1 MQKQIFTITVVTA
14 VLMGSVGAAGCISIF
29 KRAPF
34 DTDGSRDFDIIE
46 FKNFSKKRFVILD
59 KNGDLAVSVSELP
72 SNNKIHPISEKLMRT
87 DKEKGKHLTYAA
99 YIKQLDEFFSL
110 FDQNNDEKIGL
121 GEYKKFCRQGW
132 VH

>member
-1 MQKQIFTITVVTA
+1 MQKQIFTITVATA
-14 VLMGSVGAAGCISIF
+14 VLVGSVGWAGCISIF

-34 DTDGSRDFDIIE
+34 DTDGSRDSDIIE
-46 FKNFSKKRFVILD
+46 HTTRLPVELIILD

-72 SNNKIHPISEKLMRT
+72 SNSKIHPISEKLMRT
-87 DKEKGKHLTYAA
+87 NKEKGKHLTYAA
-99 YIKQLDEFFSL
+99 YIEQLDEFFSL
-110 FDQNNDEKIGL
+110 FDKNNDEKIGL

>member
-1 MQKQIFTITVVTA
+1 MQKKIFTITVAIALLV
-14 VLMGSVGAAGCISIF
+14 GSVGWTECISVF

-46 FKNFSKKRFVILD
+46 FKSFSKRRFVILD
-59 KNGDLAVSVSELP
+59 KNEDLAVSVSELP
-72 SNNKIHPISEKLMRT
+72 PNSKIHPISEKLMQT
-87 DKEKGKHLTYAA
+87 NKKKGKHLAYAA
-99 YIKQLDEFFSL
+99 YIEQLDEFFSL
-110 FDQNNDEKIGL
+110 FDENNDEKIGL